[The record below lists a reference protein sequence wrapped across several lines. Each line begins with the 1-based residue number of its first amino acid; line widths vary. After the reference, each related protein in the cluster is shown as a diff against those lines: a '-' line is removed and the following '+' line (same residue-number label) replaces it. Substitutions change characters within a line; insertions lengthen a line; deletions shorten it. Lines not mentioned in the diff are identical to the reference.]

1 MSSSQSYRGGHA
13 IIGGLLSHQDSG
25 LTVGIK
31 AAALGIFSRLPA
43 DSEPCRSGLL
53 NQMDLGSDPVPA
65 TPRLR
70 DLRKIPPLLSRL
82 IGLLSES
89 HEIKHVKRG
98 LIILVADVE

>member
-31 AAALGIFSRLPA
+31 AAALGIFSLPPA
-43 DSEPCRSGLL
+43 DSEPCCSGLL
-53 NQMDLGSDPVPA
+53 NQMDPGADPVPA

-70 DLRKIPPLLSRL
+70 DLGKILPSLSCP

-98 LIILVADVE
+98 LIIRVADVE